1 MFNPENYFDLTQ
13 FSHQHLFEDT
23 ENVWEV
29 FHKIKPYLSDITGEI
44 NGEVMDGA
52 FLLGDDIIIGEGSVV
67 EPGAYIKGPCVIGK
81 NTEVRQGAY
90 IRGNVIIG
98 DGCVVGHATEIKHS
112 IMLDGAKAGH
122 FAYIGDSILGNE
134 VNLGAGTK
142 LANLKITNDQVVIIV
157 DKAVHETGLRKLGA
171 ILGDGVQTGC
181 NTVTAPG
188 TVIGKDS
195 LIYSLSSVKGYI
207 EPNRIVKLR
216 QKQQTIVKNF

>member
-1 MFNPENYFDLTQ
+1 MFKPENFFDLTQ
-13 FSHQHLFEDT
+13 FSHQHLFEVL

-29 FHKIKPYLSDITGEI
+29 FHNIKPYLSDINGEI
-44 NGEVMDGA
+44 KGTVMDGA

-67 EPGAYIKGPCVIGK
+67 EPGAYIKGPCIIGK

-90 IRGNVIIG
+90 IRGNVIVG

-188 TVIGKDS
+188 TIVGKDS
-195 LIYSLSSVKGYI
+195 LIYSLSSIKGYI